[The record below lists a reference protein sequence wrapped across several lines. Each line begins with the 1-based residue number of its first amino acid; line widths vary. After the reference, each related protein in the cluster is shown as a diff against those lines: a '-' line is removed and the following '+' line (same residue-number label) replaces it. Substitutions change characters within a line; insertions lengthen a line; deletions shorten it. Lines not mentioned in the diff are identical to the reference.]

1 MLLLDFLGLTL
12 MLKLNSA
19 LPCCFSPLEVNS
31 YVTTAFIGYIPAPVL
46 LLTTNAFE
54 NEAFEFF
61 AIDDL

>member
-1 MLLLDFLGLTL
+1 